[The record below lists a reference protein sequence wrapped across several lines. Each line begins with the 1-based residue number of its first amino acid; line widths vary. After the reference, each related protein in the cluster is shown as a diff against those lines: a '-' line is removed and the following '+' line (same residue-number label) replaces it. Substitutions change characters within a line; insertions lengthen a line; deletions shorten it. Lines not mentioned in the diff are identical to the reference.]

1 MEIKK
6 LSPEHFSALRDFL
19 DGVFSRSYGRE
30 TRFAVLFPRL
40 FEKPN
45 DYVTSSHLG
54 AFDGDRLIGTAAM
67 YPLDYVVGGRHI
79 RLIANGN
86 VAVHEAYRGQGV
98 MTSILH
104 AINDACDISGDVGY
118 LHGNP
123 VRYGRVGYVGC
134 GIEYLLT
141 FQPGKQQNFDFPAM
155 RDEDIPFCRARSE
168 ENCDYIVRTD
178 RDFIPALRSGHREAI
193 SVFRGGTLAGYLSLN
208 RESGA
213 VEEFGFG
220 CDTLSEVDVFSA
232 LAAELDKPVRVR
244 LSGYNAKVLARC
256 RDHADVQIGQPALFR
271 VIHREPLMEA
281 ACALGLADDTLYAP
295 YLT

>member
-6 LSPEHFSALRDFL
+6 LSTEHFFALRDLL

-30 TRFAVLFPRL
+30 TRFSALFPRL
-40 FEKPN
+40 FANEN

-54 AFDGDRLIGTAAM
+54 AFEGNRLIGTAAM

-86 VAVHEAYRGQGV
+86 VAVHEDFRGQGV
-98 MTSILH
+98 MTSLLH
-104 AINDACDISGDVGY
+104 AINDACDSCADVGY

-141 FQPGKQQNFDFPAM
+141 FRAGKQQNFDFLAM
-155 RDEDIPFCRARSE
+155 REEDVPFCRTKSE
-168 ENCDYIVRTD
+168 ENIDYIVRTD

-193 SVFRGGTLAGYLSLN
+193 SVFCGGTLVGYCSLN
-208 RESGA
+208 RAGGE

-220 CDTLSEVDVFSA
+220 QEVLSEAEVFSA
-232 LAAELDKPVRVR
+232 LAAVLGRPIRVR
-244 LSGYNAKVLARC
+244 LSGYNTQTLARC
-256 RDHADVQIGQPALFR
+256 RTHADVQIGQPALFR
-271 VIHREPLMEA
+271 VIRGEPLCEA
-281 ACALGLADDTLYAP
+281 ARALGLPEDTLYAP